1 MTATGGL
8 KELSEFLINVDFF
21 PISQFFPHSLGNRR
35 GLGNQ
40 LLERM
45 QQAVDEDAHEAANAE
60 DDEDDLERRVL
71 IEAEFL
77 RLYAKQRAERLPGW
91 GEAPVDV
98 EIAWERAELVAA
110 RAVDAAAAA
119 AAQDAGDAAAAEDA
133 GDAAAAEDAGD
144 AAAAQDA
151 GDAAAPQDA
160 ADAAAAEDA
169 GDAAAGEDAADA
181 AAAERI
187 AVIAQRIADQPS
199 ARQVA
204 ENFQCRQRI
213 EARAYCIMEERR
225 QERAVDD
232 EAARFLAQMETAR
245 HDSCISAA
253 SLLIRHRHHDPNGV
267 EAELIQE
274 ALRAADAAKEEAM
287 AAQVATDAAFA
298 AQLAADDVGAAGSK
312 DSLV

>member
-21 PISQFFPHSLGNRR
+21 PIPQFFPHSLGNRR

-110 RAVDAAAAA
+110 RAVDAAA
-119 AAQDAGDAAAAEDA
+119 
-133 GDAAAAEDAGD
+133 